1 MRALIPLASH
11 FVIAPDGSLWTSNAS
26 LGYSLWTRYLDVYA
40 EIFLCARARE
50 VAAPPEGWNCISGPG
65 VVPVPIPYF
74 RGPEAFARH
83 YLRIRQI
90 IGQTLR
96 KAQAVH
102 LRLPDPIG
110 SVVWSLLRTGQ
121 PYGVEVVADPYDA
134 LAPGANR
141 HPLRPL
147 FRRVLAHQL
156 RRECA
161 RAAAALY
168 VTETTLQRKYPCR
181 GFTTHASSIDLR
193 AAYFAAAPRPAGPTG
208 STTRIVFV
216 GSLAQLHKGPDTLI
230 DAVAQ
235 CVRGGMDLELLMIG
249 DGQYRGEMEQ
259 RAARLGLGRRV
270 RFAGQIASGDT
281 IKEHLDRSDL
291 FVLPSRA
298 EGLPRAMIEA
308 MARGLPCIGT
318 TAGGTAEL
326 LSPEDLVAPNDVAGL
341 AATIGAMAGDPRR
354 MAGASARNLARAR
367 EYQYETLRERRQ
379 RFYADVRGK
388 TEAWLMRRS
397 VRA

>member
-11 FVIAPDGSLWTSNAS
+11 FVIVPDGSLWTGNAS
-26 LGYSLWTRYLDVYA
+26 LGYSLWTRYLDVYG
-40 EIFLCARARE
+40 EIFLCVRARE
-50 VAAPPEGWNCISGPG
+50 AAAPPEGWNRISGPG
-65 VVPVPIPYF
+65 VVPVPLPYF

-83 YLRIRQI
+83 YLRIRRI

-96 KAQAVH
+96 EVEAVH

-110 SVVWSLLRTGQ
+110 SVVWSLLRPGQ
-121 PYGVEVVADPYDA
+121 PYGVEVVADPYDS

-147 FRRVLAHQL
+147 FRRLLAQQL

-161 RAAAALY
+161 RATAALY

-181 GFTTHASSIDLR
+181 GFTTHASTIDLR
-193 AAYFAAAPRPAGPTG
+193 AAYFAAAPRPADPART
-208 STTRIVFV
+208 TTRLVFV

-230 DAVAQ
+230 DAVAE
-235 CVRGGMDLELLMIG
+235 CVRGGMELELLMIG

-270 RFAGQIASGDT
+270 HFAGQIASAET
-281 IKEHLDRSDL
+281 IKAHLDRSDL

-326 LSPEDLVAPNDVAGL
+326 LPPEDLVAPEDVAGL
-341 AATIGAMAGDPRR
+341 AARIRELAGDPQR

-367 EYQYETLRERRQ
+367 EYQYEILRERRR
-379 RFYADVRGK
+379 RFYAEVRGK
-388 TEAWLMRRS
+388 TEAWLMGQP
-397 VRA
+397 VRV